1 MDYTNLIDKVNIPE
15 LVKAL
20 RNHASKES
28 DCRSCK
34 YYYYNIVKYDTCS
47 SSLCAAAASAI
58 EELQQIADR
67 HEQTAKDYWK
77 EACEYKAELPK
88 RGKWIRIDK
97 HTVQCSLC
105 HRYLDLRGVNAGRSD
120 ANYCPNCGADMNAKI
135 ETQDESISK
144 FADGEWWKE
153 VRK

>member
-47 SSLCAAAASAI
+47 SSLCAAAADAI
-58 EELQQIADR
+58 EALQAEVKRLQDKLCDWCMVCPKERRKPEDCELLS
-67 HEQTAKDYWK
+67 ETLVMYGPSEAKM
-77 EACEYKAELPK
+77 EA
-88 RGKWIRIDK
+88 R
-97 HTVQCSLC
+97 
-105 HRYLDLRGVNAGRSD
+105 
-120 ANYCPNCGADMNAKI
+120 
-135 ETQDESISK
+135 DESISK

-153 VRK
+153 ARK